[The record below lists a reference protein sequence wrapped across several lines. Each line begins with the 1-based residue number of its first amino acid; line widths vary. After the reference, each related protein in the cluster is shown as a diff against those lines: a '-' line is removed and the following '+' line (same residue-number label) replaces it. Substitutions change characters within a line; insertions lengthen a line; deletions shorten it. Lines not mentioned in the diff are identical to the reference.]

1 MLGFQLRAL
10 IAQRCLERAD
20 GLGALLPSE
29 IGVCFPEYPSVE
41 AHGGTQPP
49 AVGRGMWKDDLAL
62 YSSFFLS
69 SHQHPAGSN
78 GFNPNFCQSPP
89 LLVLFFCRM
98 EAGIGPHREPETPG
112 LSFGLEAE
120 GGVGCA
126 VLAKSCLVSG
136 K

>member
-1 MLGFQLRAL
+1 MEAPN
-10 IAQRCLERAD
+10 
-20 GLGALLPSE
+20 LLLWE
-29 IGVCFPEYPSVE
+29 
-41 AHGGTQPP
+41 
-49 AVGRGMWKDDLAL
+49 RGMWKDDLAL

-78 GFNPNFCQSPP
+78 GFIPNFCQSPI

-98 EAGIGPHREPETPG
+98 ETGIGLHREPETPG
-112 LSFGLEAE
+112 LSFGLEAQ

-136 K
+136 KLSLDCVILHSIAFPKLLLSSSLVSLLPWVD